1 MKLKKIASL
10 ALAGIMAVSMLAG
23 CSGKTENEENNG
35 NQNQVAAATVAD
47 YANSLLSKEQKNVF
61 EFENSAD
68 LTAALK
74 KVASDSEKFT
84 SEDIEVYSKL
94 YAYNA
99 SIVVSDL
106 ATELKKD
113 LELDFSNSN
122 ASGDNQQGLA
132 ITNKKGTKTV
142 GFVYGVSGK
151 LEQDTA
157 VQLIIN
163 SWKGTTMDN
172 GTYFPA
178 TITPTS
184 SSTKLDC
191 DYTAEI
197 SAVKVTAPDDKDVS
211 TWVVAIVVTQTAV
224 EAANV

>member
-35 NQNQVAAATVAD
+35 NQNQVTAATVAD
-47 YANSLLSKEQKNVF
+47 YANSLLSKDQKNVF

-84 SEDIEVYSKL
+84 SDDIEKYSEL
-94 YAYNA
+94 YAYGA
-99 SIVVSDL
+99 DIVVSEL

-113 LELDFSNSN
+113 LELNFSN
-122 ASGDNQQGLA
+122 ADTDNQKGL
-132 ITNKKGTKTV
+132 TTTDKKGTKTV

-157 VQLIIN
+157 VQLVVN
-163 SWKGTTMDN
+163 SWKTVTMDN
-172 GTYFPA
+172 DTFFPA
-178 TITPTS
+178 TIS
-184 SSTKLDC
+184 SAKLDC

-197 SAVKVTAPDDKDVS
+197 SAAKVTAPDDKDVS

>member
-23 CSGKTENEENNG
+23 CSGKTENNENNG
-35 NQNQVAAATVAD
+35 NQNQVTAATVAD

-74 KVASDSEKFT
+74 KVAGDSEKFT
-84 SEDIEVYSKL
+84 SDEIAGLKDV
-94 YAYNA
+94 YAYSNSTQP
-99 SIVVSDL
+99 SIIDL
-106 ATELKKD
+106 STALKDEMK
-113 LELDFSNSN
+113 LDFDNNSWK
-122 ASGDNQQGLA
+122 GLA
-132 ITNKKGTKTV
+132 GTTKKGTKKV
-142 GFVYGVSGK
+142 GMVYGVSGK
-151 LEQDTA
+151 LTEDAA
-157 VQLIIN
+157 VQLIVN
-163 SWKGTTMDN
+163 NWKSDMNRST
-172 GTYFPA
+172 FPA
-178 TITPTS
+178 YIAS
-184 SSTKLDC
+184 VSVGLSLDC

-224 EAANV
+224 EVTNV

>member
-23 CSGKTENEENNG
+23 CSGKTENNENNG

-74 KVASDSEKFT
+74 KVAGDSEKFT
-84 SEDIEVYSKL
+84 SDDIKGYSEQYVYGS
-94 YAYNA
+94 
-99 SIVVSDL
+99 SVVAGEL
-106 ATELKKD
+106 AAELKKD
-113 LELDFSNSN
+113 LELNFSND
-122 ASGDNQQGLA
+122 DNQKGLA
-132 ITNKKGTKTV
+132 NTDKKGTKTV

-157 VQLIIN
+157 VQLVVN
-163 SWKGTTMDN
+163 SWKATMN
-172 GTYFPA
+172 NSNYFPA
-178 TITPTS
+178 TITS
-184 SSTKLDC
+184 STGTKLDC

-197 SAVKVTAPDDKDVS
+197 SAAKVTAPDNKDVS
-211 TWVVAIVVTQTAV
+211 TWVIAIVVTQTAV

>member
-35 NQNQVAAATVAD
+35 NQNQVTAATVAD
-47 YANSLLSKEQKNVF
+47 YANSLLNKEQKNVF

-84 SEDIEVYSKL
+84 SDDIKGYSEQYVYGP
-94 YAYNA
+94 N
-99 SIVVSDL
+99 IVVSKL
-106 ATELKKD
+106 AAELKKD
-113 LELDFSNSN
+113 LELNFSN
-122 ASGDNQQGLA
+122 ASGDNQEGLA
-132 ITNKKGTKTV
+132 TTAKKGTKTV

-163 SWKGTTMDN
+163 SWKATMN
-172 GTYFPA
+172 NSTYFPA
-178 TITPTS
+178 TINS
-184 SSTKLDC
+184 SSPKLDC

>member
-47 YANSLLSKEQKNVF
+47 YANSLLSKDQKNVF

-84 SEDIEVYSKL
+84 SADIEVYSKL
-94 YAYNA
+94 YAYGP
-99 SIVVSDL
+99 SIVVSEL
-106 ATELKKD
+106 AAELKKD
-113 LELDFSNSN
+113 LELNFSN
-122 ASGDNQQGLA
+122 ADDQDGLA
-132 ITNKKGTKTV
+132 TTNKKGTKTV

-163 SWKGTTMDN
+163 SWKGTMNND
-172 GTYFPA
+172 GYFPA
-178 TITPTS
+178 TIS
-184 SSTKLDC
+184 GSTKLDC

-197 SAVKVTAPDDKDVS
+197 SAVKVTAPDNKDVS
-211 TWVVAIVVTQTAV
+211 TWVIAIVVTQTAV
-224 EAANV
+224 EVANV

>member
-23 CSGKTENEENNG
+23 CSGKTENNENNG
-35 NQNQVAAATVAD
+35 NQNQVTAATVAD

-74 KVASDSEKFT
+74 KVAGDSEKFT
-84 SEDIEVYSKL
+84 SEDIKNYSKQ
-94 YAYNA
+94 YVYGN
-99 SIVVSDL
+99 SVVADEL
-106 ATELKKD
+106 AAELKKD
-113 LELDFSNSN
+113 LELNFSND
-122 ASGDNQQGLA
+122 DNQKGLA
-132 ITNKKGTKTV
+132 DTDKKGTKTV

-163 SWKGTTMDN
+163 SWKGTMNNDD
-172 GTYFPA
+172 YFPA
-178 TITPTS
+178 TIS
-184 SSTKLDC
+184 SSTPKLDC

>member
-23 CSGKTENEENNG
+23 SSGKTENEENNG

-47 YANSLLSKEQKNVF
+47 YANSLLSKDQKNVF

-84 SEDIEVYSKL
+84 SADIEVYSKL
-94 YAYNA
+94 YAYGP
-99 SIVVSDL
+99 SIVVSEL
-106 ATELKKD
+106 AAELKKD
-113 LELDFSNSN
+113 LELNFSN
-122 ASGDNQQGLA
+122 ADDQDGLA
-132 ITNKKGTKTV
+132 TTNKKGTKTV

-163 SWKGTTMDN
+163 SWKATMN
-172 GTYFPA
+172 NSTYFPA
-178 TITPTS
+178 TINS
-184 SSTKLDC
+184 SSPKLDC

>member
-35 NQNQVAAATVAD
+35 NQNQVTAATVAD

-74 KVASDSEKFT
+74 KVASDSEKFNSDDIKGY
-84 SEDIEVYSKL
+84 SEL

-99 SIVVSDL
+99 SIVAGEL
-106 ATELKKD
+106 AAELKKD
-113 LELDFSNSN
+113 LELNFSN
-122 ASGDNQQGLA
+122 ASSTDQKGLA
-132 ITNKKGTKTV
+132 TTNKKGTKTV

-157 VQLIIN
+157 VQLVVN
-163 SWKGTTMDN
+163 GWKTATMNNDD
-172 GTYFPA
+172 YFPA
-178 TITPTS
+178 TIS
-184 SSTKLDC
+184 SAKLDC

-197 SAVKVTAPDDKDVS
+197 SAVKVTAPDNKDVS

>member
-74 KVASDSEKFT
+74 KVAGDSEKFT
-84 SEDIEVYSKL
+84 SDEISK
-94 YAYNA
+94 YKDAYQITVVDLLA
-99 SIVVSDL
+99 SNLKDEMKLDYDHGTYTQL
-106 ATELKKD
+106 ATPAD
-113 LELDFSNSN
+113 
-122 ASGDNQQGLA
+122 
-132 ITNKKGTKTV
+132 KGTKTA
-142 GFVYGVSGK
+142 GFVYAVSGK
-151 LEQDTA
+151 LTEDAA

-163 SWKGTTMDN
+163 SWKSNINSNMV
-172 GTYFPA
+172 PA
-178 TITPTS
+178 TYG
-184 SSTKLDC
+184 KLDC

-197 SAVKVTAPDDKDVS
+197 SAAKVTAPDNKDAS

-224 EAANV
+224 EVTNV

>member
-23 CSGKTENEENNG
+23 CSGKTENNENNG
-35 NQNQVAAATVAD
+35 NQNQVVAATVAD

-74 KVASDSEKFT
+74 KVAGDSEKFT
-84 SEDIEVYSKL
+84 SDDIKDYSKQ
-94 YAYNA
+94 YVYGN
-99 SIVVSDL
+99 SVVADEL
-106 ATELKKD
+106 AAELKKD
-113 LELDFSNSN
+113 LELNFSND
-122 ASGDNQQGLA
+122 DNQKGLA
-132 ITNKKGTKTV
+132 DTDKKGTKTV

-157 VQLIIN
+157 VQLVVN
-163 SWKGTTMDN
+163 SWKATMNNDS
-172 GTYFPA
+172 YFPA

-184 SSTKLDC
+184 GSIKLDC

-211 TWVVAIVVTQTAV
+211 TWVIAIVVTQTAV

>member
-23 CSGKTENEENNG
+23 CSGKTENNENNG
-35 NQNQVAAATVAD
+35 NQNQVTAATVAD

-74 KVASDSEKFT
+74 KVAGDSEKFT
-84 SEDIEVYSKL
+84 SDDIKAYSELYVYG
-94 YAYNA
+94 AD
-99 SIVVSDL
+99 IVVNEL

-113 LELDFSNSN
+113 LELNFSNSN
-122 ASGDNQQGLA
+122 ADNQKGL
-132 ITNKKGTKTV
+132 TNTGKKGTKTV

-157 VQLIIN
+157 VQLVVN
-163 SWKGTTMDN
+163 SWKTTTMDN
-172 GTYFPA
+172 GDYFPA
-178 TITPTS
+178 TIS
-184 SSTKLDC
+184 SAKLDC

-197 SAVKVTAPDDKDVS
+197 SAAKVTAPDNKDVS

>member
-74 KVASDSEKFT
+74 KVAGDSEKFT
-84 SEDIEVYSKL
+84 SDDIKSYSELYVYGSSVV
-94 YAYNA
+94 A
-99 SIVVSDL
+99 SEL
-106 ATELKKD
+106 AAELKKD
-113 LELDFSNSN
+113 LELNFSN
-122 ASGDNQQGLA
+122 ADDQKGLA
-132 ITNKKGTKTV
+132 DTNKKGTKTV

-157 VQLIIN
+157 VQLVVN
-163 SWKGTTMDN
+163 SWKGTMNNDE
-172 GTYFPA
+172 YFPA
-178 TITPTS
+178 TITSTS
-184 SSTKLDC
+184 GTKLDC